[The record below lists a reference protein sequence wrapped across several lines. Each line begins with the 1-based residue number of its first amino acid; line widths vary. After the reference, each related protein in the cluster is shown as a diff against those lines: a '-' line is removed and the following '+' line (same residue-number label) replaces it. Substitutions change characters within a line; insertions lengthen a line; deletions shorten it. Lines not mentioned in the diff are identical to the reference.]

1 MLFANLLVLFLAIR
15 IMPKARGVEW
25 NYVESS
31 GMDKSGNHLLK
42 CKYCSSSYKGTASKI
57 RLHLL
62 SCSAVPASIAHEIR
76 SISDVRDTL
85 NKNAASARRNF
96 TRNDFSKQLTIKKMQ
111 DTGKQTACDEAI
123 ASFFF
128 EAGLPLA
135 KIDCARF
142 KSMVNALKAASLS
155 YVPPNSKRLKG
166 PLLDKLHQQALTD
179 LSAFVETYVTIC
191 SDGWS
196 TLDDRKI
203 VNFVIGN
210 PERCAYVKCLDYSG
224 IACTAD
230 FIFEQIKAVMEEL
243 ASKKI
248 TVVAV
253 ATDTAANRHAARELT
268 SGPRPPTG
276 ARHAHIWSQL
286 GQI

>member
-76 SISDVRDTL
+76 SISDVRDIL

-96 TRNDFSKQLTIKKMQ
+96 ARNDFSKQLTIKKMQ
-111 DTGKQTACDEAI
+111 DTGKQTACDETI

-135 KIDCARF
+135 
-142 KSMVNALKAASLS
+142 MVNALKAASLS
-155 YVPPNSKRLKG
+155 YVPPYSNRLEG
-166 PLLDKLHQQALTD
+166 LLLDKLHQQALTD
-179 LSAFVETYVTIC
+179 LSAFVETYVTLC

-230 FIFEQIKAVMEEL
+230 FIFEQIKAVVEEL
-243 ASKKI
+243 AGKKI
-248 TVVAV
+248 TVAAV
-253 ATDTAANRHAARELT
+253 ATYTAANMHAARERLEEE
-268 SGPRPPTG
+268 
-276 ARHAHIWSQL
+276 L
-286 GQI
+286 GLISIPCLCHVLDLMIEDVAKC